1 MTEFDHL
8 PFYSSSASAAA
19 PMDTDMDMVHSPTF
33 DRLVQRRRENM
44 CSTDASER
52 QEIQGLLATQ
62 SSKRVASRPSTPS
75 ATVLHDDPYS
85 MYDATS
91 YTTITAGAQQEAGG
105 SFHLTSSK
113 RSPYSVLSKME
124 KFARSEYMR
133 KNAARFEQY
142 KAVAGNVSEYTA
154 RHIGAPPSTPST
166 TTTATSDAFLVSG
179 SAPSTPTKLRTV
191 HSIITQTPPNYR
203 DGSRRRSDL
212 EEDENISADTPK
224 TNKRRQQQQMAAY
237 EAGEEESEVVP
248 VVSYTGEQL
257 VVFQDTTAGDVLS
270 STNVTDTANVKATRT
285 SSLSSAA
292 AISTSL
298 SPRSRSLS
306 QTQPLVEGRVLEGGA
321 PPYPITNS
329 SVRRPS
335 PQLLRQIQ
343 ASSSSTSRTQSPAR
357 KTMQPQYANL
367 AT

>member
-1 MTEFDHL
+1 
-8 PFYSSSASAAA
+8 
-19 PMDTDMDMVHSPTF
+19 
-33 DRLVQRRRENM
+33 
-44 CSTDASER
+44 
-52 QEIQGLLATQ
+52 LATQ
-62 SSKRVASRPSTPS
+62 CSKCVASRPSTPS
-75 ATVLHDDPYS
+75 TVSVTAAKFQHQLHDDPYS

-91 YTTITAGAQQEAGG
+91 YTTITTGAQREEAASGG
-105 SFHLTSSK
+105 NIHLSSSK
-113 RSPYSVLSKME
+113 RSPHSVLSKME

-142 KAVAGNVSEYTA
+142 KVVAGNVSEYTS
-154 RHIGAPPSTPST
+154 RHIGAPLSSAT
-166 TTTATSDAFLVSG
+166 TDAFLVSG

-191 HSIITQTPPNYR
+191 DSIMTQTPPNYR

-224 TNKRRQQQQMAAY
+224 TNKKRQQQQMADY

-248 VVSYTGEQL
+248 AVAYTGEKL
-257 VVFQDTTAGDVLS
+257 AVFQETTDGVVIS
-270 STNVTDTANVKATRT
+270 STNAAATANVKVART

-321 PPYPITNS
+321 PPYTNTNTNS

-335 PQLLRQIQ
+335 SQLLRQIQ
-343 ASSSSTSRTQSPAR
+343 ASSSSTPRTQSPVHTTTR
-357 KTMQPQYANL
+357 KTVQPQYANL